1 MHRHPIDTLSAALGA
16 VTVTAGILV
25 MTDTLHRVDDDGGW
39 WVAVAAL
46 VVGLGLIPWNR
57 ASGAGDDE
65 DGAGVEEPA
74 GP

>member
-25 MTDTLHRVDDDGGW
+25 MTDTLHRIDDDSGW

-57 ASGAGDDE
+57 ARGGGEVEQAVE
-65 DGAGVEEPA
+65 VEEPA
-74 GP
+74 DP

>member
-1 MHRHPIDTLSAALGA
+1 VHRHPIDTLSAALGA

-25 MTDTLHRVDDDGGW
+25 MTDTLHRIDDDGGW

-57 ASGAGDDE
+57 ARGDD
-65 DGAGVEEPA
+65 DVEEA
-74 GP
+74 VEVEDHVGP